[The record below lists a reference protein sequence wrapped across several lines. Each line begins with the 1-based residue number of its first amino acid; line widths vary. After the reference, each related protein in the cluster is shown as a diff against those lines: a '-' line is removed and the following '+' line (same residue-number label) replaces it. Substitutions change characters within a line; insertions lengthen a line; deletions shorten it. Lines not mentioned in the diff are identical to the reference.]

1 MTTLDRCRTVAAL
14 RDRLAQARGAARRI
28 ALVPT
33 MGALHE
39 GHLRLV
45 DAACGRADEVVVS
58 VFVNPLQFGPREDL
72 ARYPRDLERDADL
85 VAARGATV
93 LFAPT
98 VSEMYPE
105 GSVTRVRPGP
115 AAERWEGA
123 VRPGHFEGVLTVV
136 AKLFHLVGPDV
147 AVFGRKDV
155 QQAMLVR
162 RMVADLDF
170 PVDLLV
176 VPTARDADGL
186 ALSSRNAYL
195 SATERGE
202 ALALSR
208 GLRAAREQWQA
219 GERSAGRLRDTVA
232 AVLAAGDGVVPDYI
246 AVAEPEQLA
255 PVALAPAGT
264 VIAVAARVG
273 ATRLI
278 DNTILGEDDV

>member
-1 MTTLDRCRTVAAL
+1 MPLVRCTTVAEL
-14 RDRLAQARGAARRI
+14 RAELAVMRRAGRRV

-45 DAACGRADEVVVS
+45 DAARRLADEVVVS

-72 ARYPRDLERDADL
+72 ARYPRDLERDATL
-85 VAARGATV
+85 VHDRGASL

-98 VSEMYPE
+98 IAEMYPE
-105 GSVTRVRPGP
+105 GATTRVRPGP

-136 AKLFHLVGPDV
+136 AKLFHLVGPEV

-155 QQAMLVR
+155 QQAMLIR

-170 PVDLLV
+170 PVEIAV
-176 VPTARDADGL
+176 VPTVREADGL

-195 SATERGE
+195 SPAERTD

-208 GLRAAREQWQA
+208 GLRAARELWQA
-219 GERSAGRLRDTVA
+219 GERSAGRLRDAVA
-232 AVLAAGDGVVPDYI
+232 GVLAGVDGLVPDYI
-246 AVAEPEQLA
+246 AVVEPGQLA
-255 PVALAPAGT
+255 PVATTPAGT
-264 VIAVAARVG
+264 VIAIAARVG
-273 ATRLI
+273 ATRLL

>member
-1 MTTLDRCRTVAAL
+1 MPLVRCTTVVEL
-14 RDRLAQARGAARRI
+14 RAELAVMRRAGRRV

-45 DAACGRADEVVVS
+45 DAARRLADEVVVS

-72 ARYPRDLERDADL
+72 ARYPRDLERDATL
-85 VAARGATV
+85 VHDRGASL

-98 VSEMYPE
+98 IAEMYPE
-105 GSVTRVRPGP
+105 GATTRVRPGP

-136 AKLFHLVGPDV
+136 AKLFHLVGPEV

-155 QQAMLVR
+155 QQAMLIR

-170 PVDLLV
+170 PVEIAV
-176 VPTARDADGL
+176 VPTVREADGL

-195 SATERGE
+195 SPAERTD

-208 GLRAAREQWQA
+208 GLRAARELWQA
-219 GERSAGRLRDTVA
+219 GERSAGRLRDAVA
-232 AVLAAGDGVVPDYI
+232 GVLASVDGLVPDYI
-246 AVAEPEQLA
+246 AVVEPGQLA
-255 PVALAPAGT
+255 PVATTPAGT
-264 VIAVAARVG
+264 VIAIAARVG
-273 ATRLI
+273 ATRLL